1 MRRFFFALCL
11 AAACKCPPNG
21 SAPTQAPA
29 QASTCKPRPD
39 GSVTVAI
46 SSPLL
51 TLDWSRSHEAAF
63 QNYPVLLAMMRG
75 LTKLGPDFQPQP
87 QLADSWDVALT
98 QDSPPRQVYTF
109 HLKKGVVWSDGKT
122 PLRAMDFVFAWRR
135 AVVGADAAELADL
148 DGADAALAA
157 AKAGSGLDAA
167 LAKLGVEAVDDATLK
182 VTLKGPRSYF
192 LSRVAYVYPYFP
204 APSAELEG
212 KSEDDVHRYFDEPKE
227 GRPLVLG
234 AFKLA
239 SWDRVAQ
246 KVGLEANPFD
256 AWKPASGTVQKLNLI
271 TAELSPLM
279 YDQCQVDFLYLD
291 DASALE
297 HPPADMQT
305 SRLLSVYWL
314 GFNTTKVPLP
324 LRRAI
329 THAVDRPALMK
340 ALSGMIPT
348 PRTGRGF
355 LPPEMPGALAEG
367 DPRLDALP
375 GLDLEKAKAELKEAG
390 YAGEELTLLVRTSG
404 SFMPEMALAQGI
416 RRQLEAI
423 GVKVTL
429 VSTANLTNDIK
440 DADGT
445 LRHHLFLK
453 RTGADYAHPHTLLTV
468 FLRNGNHYTDWQKLD
483 GGKAVEQFEQLL
495 ADGAGESDPK
505 KMTEVYAK
513 AQQLL
518 QSEQAVALPVYFPN
532 RYYRRRDWVE
542 GLAIDG
548 FNFLTF
554 AQLRL
559 KAP

>member
-1 MRRFFFALCL
+1 MRRHILVLCL
-11 AAACKCPPNG
+11 AASACKCPSQP
-21 SAPTQAPA
+21 SQQTAAPA
-29 QASTCKPRPD
+29 SSCQPRPD

-46 SSPLL
+46 SAPLL

-63 QNYPVLLAMMRG
+63 QNYPVLLAMMHG

-98 QDSPPRQVYTF
+98 GDSPPKQVYTF

-122 PLRAMDFVFAWRR
+122 PLRAQDFVFAWRR
-135 AVVGADAAELADL
+135 AVIGADAAEMVDL
-148 DGADAALAA
+148 DGAEAALAA
-157 AKAGSGLDAA
+157 SKAGTGVDEVLQ
-167 LAKLGVEAVDDATLK
+167 KLGVEAVDDATLK

-204 APSAELEG
+204 APSADLEG
-212 KSEDDVHRYFDEPKE
+212 KTEDEIHRYFDEPQPGK
-227 GRPLVLG
+227 PLVLG
-234 AFKLA
+234 AFQLGN
-239 SWDRVAQ
+239 WDRVAQ
-246 KVGLEANPFD
+246 KVELIANPSD
-256 AWKPASGTVQKLNLI
+256 AWKPASGAVKKLILI

-279 YDQCQVDFLYLD
+279 YDQCRVDFLYLD
-291 DASALE
+291 DASALS
-297 HPPADMQT
+297 HPPSDMQT

-324 LRRAI
+324 LRHAI
-329 THAVDRPALMK
+329 TNAIDRPALMK
-340 ALSGMIPT
+340 ALSGMIPA
-348 PRTGRGF
+348 PRAARGF
-355 LPPEMPGALAEG
+355 LPPEMPGALAEN
-367 DPRLDALP
+367 DARLDTLP
-375 GLDLEKAKAELKEAG
+375 AFDLEKSKADLKEAG
-390 YAGEELTLLVRTSG
+390 YNGEELTLLVRSNG

-416 RRQLEAI
+416 RRQLEAA

-440 DADGT
+440 DGDGT

-483 GGKAVEQFEQLL
+483 GGGQVDKFEALL
-495 ADGAGESDPK
+495 AKGAGESDAK
-505 KMTEVYAK
+505 AMTETYAQ

-518 QSEQAVALPVYFPN
+518 QSDEAVALPIYYPN
-532 RYYRRRDWVE
+532 RYYRRRPWIE
-542 GLAIDG
+542 GLSIDA

-554 AQLRL
+554 ADLRL